1 MYDTLDTIRVQ
12 RTYIDSL
19 QPTYHL
25 QTFPNATHSSLV
37 EERPLSIISVPANAP
52 PPVFSS
58 HSFSQPA
65 PPPVFSSHNNVSLP
79 RSFHQHAQ
87 PDSISQPISMPQS
100 ISQPISMPQSISQPI
115 SMPQS
120 ISQPISMP
128 QSISQ
133 PISMPQSISQP
144 ISMPQSSPQSISQPI
159 SMPQSSPQ
167 SISQPIS
174 MPQSI
179 PQSISQPAH
188 LPNDAPIQPYI
199 NEQISSLNSA
209 IQQLRQEHMHQ
220 QKEIEYLKKML
231 EAKEHYTER
240 EYQPKQEPQNELPL
254 KKDEIPIIHEPSPH
268 DNITIHDYTD
278 ETIKNISG
286 TTLILFYTPTCP
298 HCVTLKPLYTFM
310 APIFIKRN
318 ITVGM
323 LNGVDNRN
331 TLREFKIQGVPTII
345 LVHNNERHVYQ
356 GQRVLK
362 DIVHW
367 VQHVV
372 TGVDLNLIKE
382 KSITPSE

>member
-1 MYDTLDTIRVQ
+1 
-12 RTYIDSL
+12 
-19 QPTYHL
+19 
-25 QTFPNATHSSLV
+25 
-37 EERPLSIISVPANAP
+37 LSIISVPANAP

-79 RSFHQHAQ
+79 RSFPQPAQ
-87 PDSISQPISMPQS
+87 PASFSQPISTPQSISQPISTPQS
-100 ISQPISMPQSISQPI
+100 ISQPISMPQSISHPI
-115 SMPQS
+115 SMPQSISQPVPIPQS

-128 QSISQ
+128 QS
-133 PISMPQSISQP
+133 M
-144 ISMPQSSPQSISQPI
+144 
-159 SMPQSSPQ
+159 
-167 SISQPIS
+167 
-174 MPQSI
+174 

-254 KKDEIPIIHEPSPH
+254 KKDEIPVIHEPSPH

-278 ETIKNISG
+278 DTIKTISG

-310 APIFIKRN
+310 APIFIKRD

-323 LNGVDNRN
+323 LNGAENRN

-345 LVHNNERHVYQ
+345 LVHENERHVYQ
-356 GQRVLK
+356 GPRVLK

-372 TGVDLNLIKE
+372 TGVDVNLIQD
-382 KSITPSE
+382 KSVSEE